1 MIILHSKQVYI
12 KIQFFMII
20 EIKTNEKKLFK
31 IIIIIGNYIK
41 IYFNQFNI
49 IIHNLIIKI

>member
-1 MIILHSKQVYI
+1 
-12 KIQFFMII
+12 MII
-20 EIKTNEKKLFK
+20 EIKTSEKKLFK

-49 IIHNLIIKI
+49 IIHKLKYNFNII